1 MLAEPWTRLLALYQ
15 QIPALQ
21 AEDDLRALMV
31 AGHGANPGDKGR
43 NFKEFAGQLEKTAG
57 LRAAGQELSTLRAGT
72 LPMVT
77 VAKPGE
83 IEALRERQ
91 RASVERME
99 RERAA
104 KTTT

>member
-1 MLAEPWTRLLALYQ
+1 MRILALYQ
-15 QIPALQ
+15 QIPVLQ

-43 NFKEFAGQLEKTAG
+43 GFREYAGQLEKAAG
-57 LRAAGQELSTLRAGT
+57 LRRAGQEISTLKVGA

-77 VAKPGE
+77 SAPLGE

-91 RASVERME
+91 RANVERME
-99 RERAA
+99 RERSAA
-104 KTTT
+104 ARTT